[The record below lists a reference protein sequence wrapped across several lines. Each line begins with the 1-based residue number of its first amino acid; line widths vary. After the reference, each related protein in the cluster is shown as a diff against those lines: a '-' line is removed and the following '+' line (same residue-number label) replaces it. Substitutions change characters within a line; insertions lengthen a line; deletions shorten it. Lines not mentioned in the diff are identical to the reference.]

1 HPHPDRILSTKAL
14 EITPDP
20 GGHVILKAVQFLVE
34 IGSSGHARSKGMHS
48 ICSGGEGRKRHTAL
62 TAIPITANNN
72 ERARSSGHGGGKRRS
87 VTAVLSY
94 SDAPRRDMLERG
106 EERRHAS
113 CFHAQF
119 RLHHA
124 WYFDRMYA
132 CGRFTVDMAARL
144 IETGASRWSD
154 RR

>member
-1 HPHPDRILSTKAL
+1 ILSTKAL

-48 ICSGGEGRKRHTAL
+48 ICSGGEGRKRHTAV
-62 TAIPITANNN
+62 TPIPIKANKS
-72 ERARSSGHGGGKRRS
+72 EKAQTSGHGGGKRRS

-106 EERRHAS
+106 ESPTIRALLLASKRHLTLSEKGFCRQRGDMWCFDNAS
-113 CFHAQF
+113 
-119 RLHHA
+119 
-124 WYFDRMYA
+124 
-132 CGRFTVDMAARL
+132 
-144 IETGASRWSD
+144 S
-154 RR
+154 